1 MPNVLTIDPSGTG
14 TTGIYFVSENLEEFY
29 QCQSSDWKKHYLFIK
44 WLVEEKKANLVVFEN
59 TNFIKT
65 TSSDMTKLLQLFGA
79 IETLTYSFSLLV
91 NKIPV
96 NQVKEIRNK
105 LLNKQIGLANLDYQI
120 GKGWFYSNNKISTHQ
135 LDAYLVYYL
144 NNKRK

>member
-14 TTGIYFVSENLEEFY
+14 ITGLYFVSEHQEEFY

-44 WLVEEKKANLVVFEN
+44 WLVEAKQPNLIVFEN

-79 IETLTYSFSLLV
+79 IETLTYSFSLLI

-96 NQVKEIRNK
+96 NQVKEIRKK
-105 LLNKQIGLANLDYQI
+105 LLNKQIGLANLTYQI
-120 GKGWFYSNNKISTHQ
+120 GKGWFYQQQKISTHQ
-135 LDAYLVYYL
+135 LDAYLVWYL
-144 NNKRK
+144 NSKKR